1 MRVSPDC
8 EPPPRVPGAP
18 RVHGVAS
25 HGVTRARR
33 SVSDS
38 VLTPWPKQERERE
51 RRRRRRRRARAR
63 EHRAPARVKDSAD
76 PGRDSNPATGP
87 PSTSH
92 IACTRDARLS
102 DRLSSL
108 SWSTSTPHQHE
119 HQLLADEG
127 SASTARPRPRR
138 AAAEL
143 VPIHAR
149 EGQESESLRRWWS
162 SLTLD
167 LGVGGRANFVP
178 RP

>member
-1 MRVSPDC
+1 MAKA
-8 EPPPRVPGAP
+8 G
-18 RVHGVAS
+18 
-25 HGVTRARR
+25 
-33 SVSDS
+33 
-38 VLTPWPKQERERE
+38 ERERE
-51 RRRRRRRRARAR
+51 TSTSTSARAR

-87 PSTSH
+87 PSH

-149 EGQESESLRRWWS
+149 EGQESESLRRWRS

-167 LGVGGRANFVP
+167 LGVGGEKILSRGRSSTPVFAHASLGRRRQRGYQP
-178 RP
+178 RGSRDFLLARPLCPFLRFT

>member
-51 RRRRRRRRARAR
+51 RRRRRRRRE

-87 PSTSH
+87 PSH

-102 DRLSSL
+102 DRFSSL

-143 VPIHAR
+143 VPIHTR

-167 LGVGGRANFVP
+167 LGVGGRRNSLMLHP
-178 RP
+178 R